1 QLYKNAPVD
10 SEIGTIS
17 RSPYISIVA
26 GLTFIRLQR
35 PTGKSDE
42 SKHLGKAR
50 NLNPIPWNHCSKI
63 WRAIFGL
70 ERRETAYY
78 FGIVPEVN
86 SNIYGMTPE
95 V

>member
-1 QLYKNAPVD
+1 LYKNAPVD

-42 SKHLGKAR
+42 SNFYVLAYQAAHI
-50 NLNPIPWNHCSKI
+50 PIKNYKF
-63 WRAIFGL
+63 WRL
-70 ERRETAYY
+70 
-78 FGIVPEVN
+78 VC
-86 SNIYGMTPE
+86 
-95 V
+95 